1 MAALNLSQ
9 PPPFLQSVGPPL
21 IPLKAWLQ
29 SFENYLVAMSESDLP
44 DARKHA
50 LLIHCLGAEGQRL
63 FYTLTVADDKYDT
76 ALKAIEDFFIPQ
88 VNVVAERYRF
98 KQRSQRPGETTDQF
112 AAALKELVTT
122 CQFWA
127 GDDTGSNRGED
138 KFNTHQRAFTTGG
151 TAYTHQSFDDGT
163 TD

>member
-1 MAALNLSQ
+1 MQESMHCLSI
-9 PPPFLQSVGPPL
+9 V
-21 IPLKAWLQ
+21 W
-29 SFENYLVAMSESDLP
+29 
-44 DARKHA
+44 ARKVRDFSTHF
-50 LLIHCLGAEGQRL
+50 LHI
-63 FYTLTVADDKYDT
+63 DT

-98 KQRSQRPGETTDQF
+98 RQRSQRPGETTDQF